1 MTHSIEPVVQALNYV
16 KRLSGTSILVKL
28 GGAAVGQT
36 SELGNL
42 AEDLMMMRAVGVSVV
57 IVHGGG
63 PAINAELSSRGISWE
78 FIEGQ
83 RVTTPQMMEVIESV
97 LGGTVNRHIVRAL
110 NLAGIPAVGLS
121 GIEASTLTCKP
132 AAAKLGQVGII
143 EEVDTSL
150 IRSLLKAET
159 RDGHGAVPVIAP
171 IGIGDAET
179 FNINADW
186 AASRIAQALGIKKLI
201 FLTDQDG
208 VLDTEGKV
216 LPELDAGEL
225 EQLIESGTVKG
236 GMLTKARTILD
247 ALRNGVAAVHVINGK
262 RSHALVEE
270 LFTEHGVGTVCRLR
284 SRAEV
289 S

>member
-1 MTHSIEPVVQALNYV
+1 VNHIETVKSALTYV
-16 KRLSGTSILVKL
+16 KKLSGTSILVKL
-28 GGAAVGQT
+28 GGAAVGEK
-36 SELGNL
+36 SELGHL
-42 AEDLMMMRAVGVSVV
+42 AEDLALMRSVGVSVV
-57 IVHGGG
+57 LVHGGG
-63 PAINAELSSRGISWE
+63 PAINAELSARGITWE

-83 RVTTPQMMEVIESV
+83 RVTTPPMMEVIESV
-97 LGGTVNRHIVRAL
+97 LGGTVNRNIVRAL
-110 NLAGIPAVGLS
+110 NFAGIPAVGLS
-121 GIEASTLTCKP
+121 GIEASTLLCKP

-150 IRSLLKAET
+150 IRSLLKAQT

-171 IGIGDAET
+171 IGIGSNAET

-208 VLDTEGKV
+208 IWGEDGKV

-225 EQLIESGTVKG
+225 DQLIESGAVKG
-236 GMLTKARTILD
+236 GMLTKTRTILD

-262 RSHALVEE
+262 RPHALVEE
-270 LFTEHGVGTVCRLR
+270 LFTEMGAGTVCRLR

-289 S
+289 I